1 MTNLTSN
8 KNLPLLWSAQTIS
21 QAGDSI
27 YQLALLWLVLDMT
40 NSSIITGIVAMS
52 AYLPA
57 LIFGLYAGVFSDRF
71 NRLHL
76 MIFSNGGQA
85 IVVLMIPLFLWYG
98 YDNVWMICGLAFIR
112 SCFNTFFQPAFN
124 SFIPMLFPSNRLV
137 RINTILAT
145 SGQLAWMMGP
155 FLAGILLT
163 MVSLP
168 SLFLV
173 DSISFLIGIGLLLFI
188 KKPTHI
194 QSVENH
200 SHWVELKRGLLY
212 LYKNKPIFWMMNITF
227 INNLCIMGPAIVGLP
242 ILVRNTLDGSA
253 SDFAF
258 VEGSMAVGAL
268 FGSFLVS
275 KLNGK
280 ILNGKIWGIGLFLDG
295 ITYTL
300 IYWVSS
306 VEMAMVMLFFHGIG
320 IPLIMVSRTSII
332 QVHTPNKFHGR
343 LFSIVHLGVVGTT
356 AISAGLV
363 GIITSIISVK
373 LLFIGIG
380 IGAAFCGIIALSLP
394 SIRNIQ

>member
-1 MTNLTSN
+1 
-8 KNLPLLWSAQTIS
+8 
-21 QAGDSI
+21 
-27 YQLALLWLVLDMT
+27 
-40 NSSIITGIVAMS
+40 
-52 AYLPA
+52 
-57 LIFGLYAGVFSDRF
+57 
-71 NRLHL
+71 
-76 MIFSNGGQA
+76 
-85 IVVLMIPLFLWYG
+85 
-98 YDNVWMICGLAFIR
+98 
-112 SCFNTFFQPAFN
+112 
-124 SFIPMLFPSNRLV
+124 
-137 RINTILAT
+137 
-145 SGQLAWMMGP
+145 MMGP

>member
-1 MTNLTSN
+1 
-8 KNLPLLWSAQTIS
+8 
-21 QAGDSI
+21 
-27 YQLALLWLVLDMT
+27 
-40 NSSIITGIVAMS
+40 
-52 AYLPA
+52 
-57 LIFGLYAGVFSDRF
+57 
-71 NRLHL
+71 
-76 MIFSNGGQA
+76 
-85 IVVLMIPLFLWYG
+85 
-98 YDNVWMICGLAFIR
+98 
-112 SCFNTFFQPAFN
+112 
-124 SFIPMLFPSNRLV
+124 
-137 RINTILAT
+137 
-145 SGQLAWMMGP
+145 
-155 FLAGILLT
+155 
-163 MVSLP
+163 
-168 SLFLV
+168 
-173 DSISFLIGIGLLLFI
+173 
-188 KKPTHI
+188 
-194 QSVENH
+194 
-200 SHWVELKRGLLY
+200 
-212 LYKNKPIFWMMNITF
+212 MNITF

>member
-332 QVHTPNKFHGR
+332 QVHNPNKFHGR